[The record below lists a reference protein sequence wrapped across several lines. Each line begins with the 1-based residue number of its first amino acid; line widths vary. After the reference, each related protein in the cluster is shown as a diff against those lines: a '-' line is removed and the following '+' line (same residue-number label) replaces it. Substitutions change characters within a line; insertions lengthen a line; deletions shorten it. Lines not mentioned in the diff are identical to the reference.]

1 MSKPFSLSLA
11 ASRAKAAIH
20 LSETALSPAK
30 PPILSLP
37 DRREVPLVLRRS
49 ARARRYSLRVSRLDG
64 AVTLTLPRFASE
76 ADGIAFAQSQA
87 DWLARQL
94 AQISPVQRVT
104 FGGLLPYEG
113 RELTI
118 TPAALRAPRIE
129 GEVVFVPQN
138 PERLGG
144 SLEAFLKLAARQ
156 RLQAASEAYA
166 AQIARPIRRITLRDT
181 RSRWGSCSHDGS
193 LSYSWRLIMAPPA
206 VLDYVAAHEVAH
218 LAEMNHSPAFWAVV
232 EHLRPSFRTERA
244 WLKREGGRLQAI
256 RFRD

>member
-104 FGGLLPYEG
+104 FGGCCPMRG
-113 RELTI
+113 
-118 TPAALRAPRIE
+118 
-129 GEVVFVPQN
+129 
-138 PERLGG
+138 
-144 SLEAFLKLAARQ
+144 
-156 RLQAASEAYA
+156 AS
-166 AQIARPIRRITLRDT
+166 
-181 RSRWGSCSHDGS
+181 
-193 LSYSWRLIMAPPA
+193 
-206 VLDYVAAHEVAH
+206 
-218 LAEMNHSPAFWAVV
+218 
-232 EHLRPSFRTERA
+232 
-244 WLKREGGRLQAI
+244 
-256 RFRD
+256 